1 MKHAYPV
8 WFNCLKGKSFITV
21 PDFGM
26 EQEIDGSFTIAD
38 LMNRARAMMETAA
51 KNLRTEGKDLPEPGN
66 VEYKK
71 ARGEIFSYVD
81 VNLSGLEKRKTLEE
95 LEQMEASQVNEM
107 WDVRENVFEF
117 LLNQKI
123 LTATVTQ
130 KRLINRI
137 RRYAAEHPEEVKI
150 LRENEDGSIYAKLPV
165 RYLRISR
172 PVERVLTEEEL
183 EASRN
188 RLREIRE
195 RKAAAD
201 AEQEG

>member
-1 MKHAYPV
+1 M
-8 WFNCLKGKSFITV
+8 
-21 PDFGM
+21 
-26 EQEIDGSFTIAD
+26 
-38 LMNRARAMMETAA
+38 
-51 KNLRTEGKDLPEPGN
+51 
-66 VEYKK
+66 
-71 ARGEIFSYVD
+71 
-81 VNLSGLEKRKTLEE
+81 
-95 LEQMEASQVNEM
+95 
-107 WDVRENVFEF
+107 RENVFEF